1 MKKTIIW
8 ILGTNAVG
16 KTSLSRNIH
25 RHYNYHFAT
34 NFRLIKTPQRV
45 SRAGITLYDNT
56 AHIGFLENGVATSG
70 SDMIQKKED
79 FERSVNF
86 ALKFNK
92 VKIVVL
98 DALMATGQWKEFLR
112 KEDCELITI
121 HLFCSEEENL
131 KRLKKRRTEKY
142 PNDPEKQEVSDYT
155 ASKVFSK
162 RRYYFN
168 LYKWAEEYSDVA
180 VEIDTTKIKSP
191 DKLFQI
197 LLENNILP

>member
-25 RHYNYHFAT
+25 HHYNDNNNYK
-34 NFRLIKTPQRV
+34 LINTPNRV
-45 SRAGITLYDNT
+45 GRAGVTFFDNT
-56 AHIGFLENGVATSG
+56 AHIGFLEDGVATGG
-70 SDMIQKKED
+70 SDMISKKVD
-79 FERSVNF
+79 FERSVEF
-86 ALKFNK
+86 ALKFKK
-92 VKIVVL
+92 VNIIVL

-112 KEDCELITI
+112 REDVELITI
-121 HLFCSEEENL
+121 HLFCSERENI
-131 KRLKKRRTEKY
+131 KRLIKRRTEKY
-142 PNDPEKQEVSDYT
+142 PNEPQKQEVSEYT

-168 LYKWAEEYSDVA
+168 LYNWAEKYSDCA

-191 DKLFQI
+191 DRLFEI
-197 LLENNILP
+197 LVENGILP